1 MLILFLP
8 ELVHN
13 AVKHW
18 KQRLAS
24 DSRPK
29 RRRQGEPRPT
39 LGYPDDHDETCH
51 DSMDP
56 LGCFLDYPMTEELM
70 KQMNEGVVETDPL
83 L

>member
-1 MLILFLP
+1 ML
-8 ELVHN
+8 VRN
-13 AVKHW
+13 VAMHW
-18 KQRLAS
+18 MRRLAS
-24 DSRPK
+24 GWKPK
-29 RRRQGEPRPT
+29 KPRQDELQPQ